1 MWNHP
6 CARFSFVPAFRNG
19 DNFDGFSNSGLQLPR
34 VINSFF
40 KKFVPAITDRMT
52 ISLHKDLECYQVN
65 DVCQGIE
72 SGIELRTTCSIFTWV
87 AAYSGLQWRLS
98 IQWVLRA
105 LCLDPDLI
113 FGWKIVFSL
122 LNYNS
127 ISNFDFWIWISS
139 WSAKWVFLVLL
150 WVDFD
155 CMCIRETGLV
165 KWHLGK
171 RT

>member
-1 MWNHP
+1 MEIILMVSVIRDYSCPEWLIPSSKSLCQQLQTGWQSLCIRTWNVIKSMM
-6 CARFSFVPAFRNG
+6 CAKESKVELNWERHVLFSLG
-19 DNFDGFSNSGLQLPR
+19 
-34 VINSFF
+34 
-40 KKFVPAITDRMT
+40 
-52 ISLHKDLECYQVN
+52 
-65 DVCQGIE
+65 
-72 SGIELRTTCSIFTWV
+72 V

-105 LCLDPDLI
+105 LCLDLDLI

-127 ISNFDFWIWISS
+127 ISNFHFWIWVAS
-139 WSAKWVFLVLL
+139 WSVKWVFFVVL